1 MGGKRDFAARALILQ
16 MSFYLNLNKDEFFL
30 QILNK
35 KATTAAATT
44 SILGLFAEGKQMACF
59 AVITD
64 LSRIW
69 RGDYTITSDYRQA
82 KNKAGLCEARRQ

>member
-35 KATTAAATT
+35 KATATTT

-82 KNKAGLCEARRQ
+82 KNKGGLCEARRQ